1 MTTMTPL
8 TQLKPAKIN
17 ASQLAQQH
25 WRDHQSMQ
33 DKLLNAVAYL
43 RTQSKR
49 GYVLDS
55 TGPIFSRV

>member
-1 MTTMTPL
+1 MTTL

-25 WRDHQSMQ
+25 WKDHQSMQ

-43 RTQSKR
+43 RTRSKK
-49 GYVLDS
+49 GYVLDA
-55 TGPIFSRV
+55 TGPIFNRV